1 MTKIYLI
8 SPPKIDLKSFSTQ
21 LNKALQTKLVP
32 IFQLRLK
39 DYSDKDIEV
48 YTKELIKICRDN
60 NCLFILN
67 DNFELALNLGCD
79 GVHLGADDINKNI
92 IKNKPKN
99 FPKNFLMGSSC
110 YDSKHLAMESAEM
123 GFDYLSFGAFFES
136 KTKISRGKPDI
147 SIINW
152 ASEILNLPVVAIG
165 GINANNCGIF
175 AKNNIDLIA
184 VISFVW
190 EHSSGVKKALEELE
204 FNLKSS

>member
-8 SPPKIDLKSFSTQ
+8 SPPKIDFKSFSAQ
-21 LNKALQTKLVP
+21 LNEALKTNLVP

-39 DYSDKDIEV
+39 DYSDKDIAI
-48 YTKELIKICRDN
+48 YAKELIKICHDN

-67 DNFELALNLGCD
+67 DKFELALNLNCD
-79 GVHLGADDINKNI
+79 GVHLGVDDINKDI
-92 IKNKPKN
+92 IKNR
-99 FPKNFLMGSSC
+99 PKNFLMGSSC

-152 ASEILNLPVVAIG
+152 AIEILNLPVVAIG
-165 GINANNCGIF
+165 GINSNNCRIF

-190 EHSSGVKKALEELE
+190 QHSSGVKKALEELE
-204 FNLKSS
+204 FNLKSPQI

>member
-1 MTKIYLI
+1 MTRIYLI
-8 SPPKIDLKSFSTQ
+8 SPPKIDLKNFSIQ
-21 LNKALQTKLVP
+21 LNKALQTNLVP

-39 DYSDKDIEV
+39 DYSDQDIKI

-92 IKNKPKN
+92 IKNKS
-99 FPKNFLMGSSC
+99 KNFLMGSSC

-136 KTKISRGKPDI
+136 KTKISKGKPDI

>member
-8 SPPKIDLKSFSTQ
+8 SPPNIDLKNFSIQ
-21 LNKALQTKLVP
+21 LNQALKTNLVP

-39 DYSDKDIEV
+39 DYSHKDIEV
-48 YTKELIKICRDN
+48 YAKELMKICRDN

-67 DNFELALNLGCD
+67 DNFELAINLGCD
-79 GVHLGADDINKNI
+79 GVHLGIDDINKNI
-92 IKNKPKN
+92 IKNN
-99 FPKNFLMGSSC
+99 WPKNFLMGSSC
-110 YDSKHLAMESAEM
+110 YDSKHLAMESAEI

-165 GINANNCGIF
+165 GINADNCGIF

-190 EHSSGVKKALEELE
+190 QHSSGVKKALEELE
-204 FNLKSS
+204 FNLKSPQI